1 MGMLKQN
8 SKNTLERKPNPVI
21 SDQMDRND
29 LNISKMLSKT
39 SSEPAKLG
47 IRSAT
52 ERATIKVDNHVRNM
66 LTALVNVGMYDSQK
80 DAVEKMCYSII
91 ENLSDDEKRRFDFI
105 LDSLELKDYNKQ
117 QRKK

>member
-1 MGMLKQN
+1 MEVKV
-8 SKNTLERKPNPVI
+8 NTTITL
-21 SDQMDRND
+21 ND
-29 LNISKMLSKT
+29 LELEKNELNNVKEKPKT

-47 IRSAT
+47 IRSTT

-91 ENLSDDEKRRFDFI
+91 DNLSEDEKRRFDFI

>member
-1 MGMLKQN
+1 MEVKV
-8 SKNTLERKPNPVI
+8 NTTILIDELPKDNKE
-21 SDQMDRND
+21 QMTNC
-29 LNISKMLSKT
+29 I
-39 SSEPAKLG
+39 PAKLG